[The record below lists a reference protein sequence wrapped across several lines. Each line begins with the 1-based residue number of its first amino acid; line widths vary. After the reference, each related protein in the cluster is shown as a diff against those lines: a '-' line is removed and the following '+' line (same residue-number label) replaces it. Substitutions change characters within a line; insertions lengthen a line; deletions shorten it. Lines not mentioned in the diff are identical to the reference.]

1 MQTRCGPPPPSAK
14 SQRFTDLQERHAMTQ
29 ISGIKSEQSERS
41 RASRTQT
48 TNAKP
53 MLSATAASST
63 GSPSQIWKRIRAL
76 VLFNIRVR
84 AACPRAGRATAPQPS
99 AWWDELRT
107 QHLAGTGMALL
118 FAGLA
123 PALVTAA
130 LWHTAEIAPFIFTF
144 TFAIALGH
152 AVLLGLPLFL
162 VFRSMSWINLTT
174 CVVFGFAVGAAPVGV
189 LTWPMRHP
197 ELHTSAS
204 VVGVL
209 MIINEAITA
218 IGSTSYVKPLIYF
231 GSFGALGGFAFW
243 VALIWCGTFESD
255 FFNPSIT
262 RFPGTKDGGFG
273 AAFRAGRPSRRGST
287 RQNGREI
294 ACVSE
299 KTQSRR

>member
-1 MQTRCGPPPPSAK
+1 MQTRRGPPPPSAK
-14 SQRFTDLQERHAMTQ
+14 SQRLTDLQERHAMTQ
-29 ISGIKSEQSERS
+29 ISGIKSEQGERS
-41 RASRTQT
+41 RASWTQT
-48 TNAKP
+48 TNAEP
-53 MLSATAASST
+53 VLSATAASST
-63 GSPSQIWKRIRAL
+63 GSIWKRIRAF

-84 AACPRAGRATAPQPS
+84 AACPRAGRATAPRPS

-107 QHLAGTGMALL
+107 QHIAGTGTALL

-123 PALVTAA
+123 PALAMAA
-130 LWHTAEIAPFIFTF
+130 FWHTAEIVPFIFTF

-204 VVGVL
+204 VVGVP

-218 IGSTSYVKPLIYF
+218 IGWIGYIKPVICF

-262 RFPGTKDGGFG
+262 RLPRTKDGGFG
-273 AAFRAGRPSRRGST
+273 AAARADQLSRGGCAG
-287 RQNGREI
+287 QNGREI

-299 KTQSRR
+299 KTQWRR